1 MATQDSLPGLRLLGC
16 RCTLP
21 LESFG
26 GLLVAGLRPERR
38 ECGRYSALAL
48 SRSVEGIRLECRAS
62 VSRLMELNISTRS
75 VSRILKER

>member
-1 MATQDSLPGLRLLGC
+1 MATQIHCQASGC